1 MYWSKAIKK
10 SKLLEVLTGNMF
22 AFIINF
28 IRATGNHKK
37 ISNDFIVIIA
47 LRKLGDAVFTIPA
60 IRQIQGV
67 HKSKM
72 LLICFPETEPI
83 YRVALSN
90 IDIKVL
96 SHDSFYL
103 KDRIAKL
110 SARRMIAKLQPG
122 TIIDLTGVI
131 TSATLILSSNAENII
146 GTNEKYFHAL
156 YSEYIDAPGNVH
168 MVNQYL
174 SIVKK
179 HFSLPDD
186 PSSEEFNIKIKQD
199 GYILIHPF
207 AGWDAK
213 EWNLPKFISLAKQI
227 GNDYKCL
234 VVIPAGYLRK
244 MQVDEIDISGLEIIE
259 AKDVDELIT
268 VIKEC
273 SLFISN
279 DSGPLQ
285 IAALLGKPTFTIYG
299 PTNPDFHLPFGDNH
313 KYIQKAIECS
323 PKKGEKFCFTNAGR
337 DGCPSFE
344 CMNLL
349 PVEDVSVQVME
360 FIDSLKIEPKVKQV
374 LNS

>member
-10 SKLLEVLTGNMF
+10 SKLLEVLTGNIF
-22 AFIINF
+22 TYIIYL
-28 IRATGNHKK
+28 IRAIGNHKK

-60 IRQIQGV
+60 IRQVQGV
-67 HKSKM
+67 HKGKM

-83 YRVALSN
+83 YRAALN
-90 IDIKVL
+90 DIDIQVL
-96 SHDSFYL
+96 NHNSFYL
-103 KDRIAKL
+103 NDRFAKL

-131 TSATLILSSNAENII
+131 TSATLILTSNAEHII
-146 GTNEKYFHAL
+146 GTNEKYFHSV
-156 YSEYIDAPGNVH
+156 YSEYVNVPGNVH
-168 MVNQYL
+168 MVHHYL
-174 SIVKK
+174 YIVKK
-179 HFSLPDD
+179 HFSFPDGKG
-186 PSSEEFNIKIKQD
+186 SEEFSIKIKQD

-207 AGWDAK
+207 AGWAAK
-213 EWNLPKFISLAKQI
+213 EWNLPKFISLANQI
-227 GNDYKCL
+227 GYNYNCL
-234 VVIPAGYLRK
+234 MVVPAGYAKK
-244 MQVDEIDISGLEIIE
+244 MKINEISKSGIEIIE
-259 AKDVDELIT
+259 TKDIAEMIS

-299 PTNPDFHLPFGDNH
+299 PTNPYFHLPFGKNH
-313 KYIQKAIECS
+313 KYIQKTIECS

-349 PVEDVSVQVME
+349 SVKDVSPQVME
-360 FIDSLKIEPKVKQV
+360 FIDSLKIESKVRQV